1 MRLTADNECNYLE
14 KVYCNDLITGM
25 YVQELDR
32 PWLETPFMFQ
42 GFRIRNNKEIDA
54 LKQHCEYVYINK
66 VESEIDTTVI
76 NANTIPWRD
85 SESQISEVANRPVN
99 SSKYV
104 DSVTVE
110 EELVT
115 ARGVYDK
122 SSSSIANIFVGVH
135 DDDSLNLSEVRKT
148 SSDIVDSVL
157 RNPDA
162 FLLLQNIRNKSQY
175 MYTHAINSCA
185 LAATFC
191 RHLGFSKEEI
201 HDISMGALLLDI
213 GTVRLPSSLLEMRSQ
228 LNKLSLKLVRH
239 HIKFGI
245 EILENT
251 PNMPSV
257 VHKMVLTHHE
267 RVNGKGYPSGLKGDE
282 IPICGRIA
290 AIVDCYDA
298 MIRDRPYRR
307 SMSPTEAVC
316 TMYNWRKVDFHED
329 LVEQFIQCIGAYP
342 TGSLV
347 RLNSGQT
354 GIVMSQNRTRRLYPK
369 VLLILNADG
378 VQYQT
383 PSMLDLWEY
392 AQKTR
397 GTCLEIN
404 RVMDIGE
411 LGIDP
416 SEYYL

>member
-1 MRLTADNECNYLE
+1 MRLTAGNVCDYLD
-14 KVYCNDLITGM
+14 KVYCDDLKPGM

-42 GFRIRNNKEIDA
+42 GFQIRNNKEIEV

-66 VESEIDTTVI
+66 VESEIDTTVVCP
-76 NANTIPWRD
+76 NTIPSRFT
-85 SESQISEVANRPVN
+85 ESQIREVANRPV
-99 SSKYV
+99 SSSMYV
-104 DSVTVE
+104 DSVNVE

-115 ARGVYDK
+115 ARGIYDQ

-135 DDDSLNLSEVRKT
+135 DDDSLNLNEVRKT
-148 SSDIVDSVL
+148 SSDIVGSVL

-162 FLLLQNIRNKSQY
+162 FLLLQNIRKKSQY
-175 MYTHAINSCA
+175 IYTHAINCCA

-228 LNKLSLKLVRH
+228 LNKLSMKLVRH
-239 HIKFGI
+239 HINFGI

-251 PNMPSV
+251 PNMPVV

-267 RVNGKGYPSGLKGDE
+267 RVNGKGYPNCLKGDE

-307 SMSPTEAVC
+307 RMSPTEAIC

-347 RLNSGQT
+347 KLNSGQT

-369 VLLILNADG
+369 VLLILNAEG
-378 VQYQT
+378 VRYQK
-383 PSMLDLWEY
+383 PSMLDMWEY
-392 AQKTR
+392 AQITR
-397 GTCLEIN
+397 GTRLEIN
-404 RVMDIGE
+404 RVMDAGE
-411 LGIDP
+411 LGINP

>member
-1 MRLTADNECNYLE
+1 MTVTADNACDYLD
-14 KVYCNDLITGM
+14 KVYCNALKPGM

-42 GFRIRNNKEIDA
+42 GFRIRNSKEIET
-54 LKQHCEYVYINK
+54 LKRHCEYVYINR
-66 VESEIDTTVI
+66 VESEIDTTAV
-76 NANTIPWRD
+76 NANMVSSRFN
-85 SESQISEVANRPVN
+85 ESQISEVANRSVN
-99 SSKYV
+99 TSMYF
-104 DSVTVE
+104 DTVTVE

-115 ARGVYDK
+115 ARVIYDQ
-122 SSSSIANIFVGVH
+122 SSSSIANIFVGIH

-148 SSDIVDSVL
+148 TSDIVESVL

-162 FLLLQNIRNKSQY
+162 FLLLQNMRKKSQY
-175 MYTHAINSCA
+175 IYTHAINSCA

-213 GTVRLPSSLLEMRSQ
+213 GTVRLPPALLEMKTK
-228 LNKLSLKLVRH
+228 LNALSMKLVRH
-239 HIKFGI
+239 HVNFGI

-257 VHKMVLTHHE
+257 VHNMVSTHHE
-267 RVNGKGYPSGLKGDE
+267 RVNGKGYPNCLKGDE

-298 MIRDRPYRR
+298 MIRDRPYRK
-307 SMSPTEAVC
+307 SMSPTEAIC
-316 TMYNWRKVDFHED
+316 TMYNWRSVDFHED

-347 RLNSGQT
+347 KLNSGQT

-369 VLLILNADG
+369 VLLILNADD
-378 VQYQT
+378 VRYQK

-392 AQKTR
+392 AQKTT
-397 GTCLEIN
+397 GTCLEIT

-411 LGIDP
+411 LGVDP